1 MLQYSNDRGF
11 RRRGKGYEKI
21 FEEITVGNFLRVMV
35 KEIVTQVQE
44 AQSLS

>member
-11 RRRGKGYEKI
+11 RRRRGKGYEKI
-21 FEEITVGNFLRVMV
+21 FELTVGNFLRVRG